1 MLGFVISETPGQAET
16 LLRQVAQA
24 LCASGVAV
32 TGATQRT
39 DRDTKDARQKMVL
52 SVLPAGPDITIS
64 QDLGA
69 LATGCSLD
77 PDGLEQAAGLI
88 AASLDHAPQI
98 LLLNKFGKQEAE
110 GAGFRAVIG
119 QALAQDIPVLI
130 GVGRE
135 KLPLFQEFAG
145 DLAEELQKDEA
156 TLLRWC
162 QAHIS
167 AG

>member
-1 MLGFVISETPGQAET
+1 MLGFVISETPGQTEG
-16 LLRQVAQA
+16 LLGQVAQT
-24 LCASGVAV
+24 LHASGVIL

-39 DRDTKDARQKMVL
+39 DRDASDARQKMVL
-52 SVLPAGPDITIS
+52 SVLPAGPDINIS

-88 AASLDHAPQI
+88 AASLERSPDI

-119 QALAQDIPVLI
+119 QALAQGIPVLI

-135 KLPLFQEFAG
+135 KLTSFQEFAG
-145 DLAEELQKDEA
+145 DLAEELQKDETA
-156 TLLRWC
+156 LLQWC
-162 QAHIS
+162 RTQIS
-167 AG
+167 AV